1 MNHALA
7 DLFPTHLQALQNR
20 AGAALA
26 AAGFDS
32 LVLHSGRP
40 PDVFLDD
47 IHYPFKAHAPFKAWL
62 PLTDAPDC
70 LLAFTPGRRPKLA
83 FYSPD
88 DYWHKPPSPPSGY
101 WTDCFEIEI
110 VGSPAAA
117 RAALGQQLGRTAF
130 IGDHFPELHS
140 FGFSAINPEHLMAR
154 LDFDRAAKS
163 PYEIECLREANRI
176 GMRGHAAAEAVF
188 RARGSE
194 FAVELAFMAACGQR
208 EQELPY
214 NPIIA
219 LNEHAAVLHYQVLE
233 TQPPARHRSL
243 LIDAGA
249 SFAGFASDI
258 TRTYSFEDTD
268 FRDLIL
274 AMDQLQL
281 GLCAE
286 VRAGVDWA
294 DIQRMAYR
302 RIGALLCEAD
312 VLRSSVDEAVE
323 SGVVSAFFPHG
334 IGHLL
339 GLQVHDVGGRQ
350 RSHEGGE
357 IPRPEGHPYLR
368 LTRVLQEGFVVTME
382 PGLYFIDSLL
392 TSARSNGL
400 GRQINWTRVE
410 ALAPFGGIRIEDNL
424 AVTRGGCA
432 NLTRAAPGG

>member
-1 MNHALA
+1 MHTTLA
-7 DLFPTHLQALQNR
+7 ELFPAHLQALQSR
-20 AGAALA
+20 TAAALA
-26 AAGFDS
+26 ASGFDT

-47 IHYPFKAHAPFKAWL
+47 THYPFKAHAPFKAWL
-62 PLTDAPDC
+62 PLTDAADC
-70 LLAFTPGRRPKLA
+70 LLAFTPGQRPKLA
-83 FYSPD
+83 FHSPD
-88 DYWHKPPSPPSGY
+88 DYWHKAPAAPSGY
-101 WTDCFEIEI
+101 WTDGFDIEI

-117 RAALGQQLGRTAF
+117 RAALGPQLGRTAF

-140 FGFSAINPEHLMAR
+140 FGFAAINPEHLMAR

-194 FAVELAFMAACGQR
+194 FSIELAFMAACGQR
-208 EQELPY
+208 EQQLPY

-233 TQPPARHRSL
+233 TQPPDRHRSL

-258 TRTYSFEDTD
+258 TRTYSFDDAD
-268 FRDLIL
+268 FRELVE
-274 AMDQLQL
+274 AMDRLQL

-302 RIGALLCEAD
+302 RIGELLCDAD
-312 VLRSSVDEAVE
+312 VLRSSADEAVD
-323 SGVVSAFFPHG
+323 SGAVGVFFPHG

-350 RSHEGGE
+350 RSREGGE

-382 PGLYFIDSLL
+382 PGLYFIESLL
-392 TSARSNGL
+392 ASARSNGL
-400 GRQINWTRVE
+400 GRQINWSRVE

-424 AVTRGGCA
+424 AVTPGGCE
-432 NLTRAAPGG
+432 NLTRTAPGG

>member
-1 MNHALA
+1 MNTVLA
-7 DLFPTHLQALQNR
+7 ALFPAHLQALQNR
-20 AGAALA
+20 AAAALA
-26 AAGFDS
+26 ASGFDS

-47 IHYPFKAHAPFKAWL
+47 THYPFKVHAPFKAWV
-62 PLTDAPDC
+62 PLTDAADC
-70 LLAFTPGRRPKLA
+70 LLAISPGKRPKLA

-88 DYWHKPPSPPSGY
+88 DYWHKPPAAPSGY
-101 WTDCFEIEI
+101 WTNSFDIEI

-117 RAALGQQLGRTAF
+117 RAALGEQLGRSAF
-130 IGDHFPELHS
+130 IGDHFAELHS
-140 FGFSAINPEHLMAR
+140 FGFTAINPEHLMAR
-154 LDFDRAAKS
+154 LDFDRAVKS
-163 PYEIECLREANRI
+163 AYEIECLREANRI

-194 FAVELAFMAACGQR
+194 FAVELAFMAACAQR

-219 LNEHAAVLHYQVLE
+219 LNENAAVLHYQVLE
-233 TQPPARHRSL
+233 TQAPPQHRSL

-249 SFAGFASDI
+249 SFAGFGSDI
-258 TRTYSFEDTD
+258 TRTHAFDDAD
-268 FRDLIL
+268 FGELVR

-302 RIGALLCEAD
+302 RIGELLCEAD
-312 VLRSSVDEAVE
+312 VLRSSVDQAVD
-323 SGVVSAFFPHG
+323 SGAVSVFFPHG

-350 RSHEGGE
+350 RSRDGGE
-357 IPRPEGHPYLR
+357 IPRPEGHPFLR
-368 LTRVLQEGFVVTME
+368 LTRVLQDGFVVTME

-392 TSARSNGL
+392 ASARSNGL
-400 GRQINWTRVE
+400 GRQINWSRVE

-424 AVTRGGCA
+424 AVTASSCE